1 MADRQGVPQRED
13 HLDQA
18 ALRAEVS
25 SEALAKEEGSSL
37 IGTVLS
43 GLPAVASAKEG
54 AVRRVVWDPWLTLVS
69 HGDPMSRFEFC
80 VWYVHG
86 EPG

>member
-1 MADRQGVPQRED
+1 MSLVRHALNSRWLEEPAVACSYGGQAGGTQRED

-25 SEALAKEEGSSL
+25 SEALAKEEGPSL
-37 IGTVLS
+37 IGTALS

-54 AVRRVVWDPWLTLVS
+54 AVEMQSISGPFV
-69 HGDPMSRFEFC
+69 G
-80 VWYVHG
+80 
-86 EPG
+86 